1 VYAKVY
7 ALFTLICYGEIMKKL
22 SSYLLLIFLSFL
34 TFSFADDISE
44 YEIEGISIGD
54 SLLDY
59 MSREEIESNLV
70 FVYEDLDKN
79 IGKDV
84 AQIPYSKNLN
94 LYDVVYIDFKT
105 NDNIFE
111 IIAMS
116 GTLFY
121 KDNIKECYEKQL
133 QLVEDLKLVFKDA
146 DLEKEGPMNHPA
158 YPGGEVKYT
167 RYAFFINQNN
177 RSNLEIFCYD
187 IDEVVK
193 KTDRL
198 TVSFKS
204 KEFNNFANKVYK

>member
-1 VYAKVY
+1 
-7 ALFTLICYGEIMKKL
+7 MKKL
-22 SSYLLLIFLSFL
+22 SSYLLLIFLSFS

>member
-1 VYAKVY
+1 
-7 ALFTLICYGEIMKKL
+7 MKKL

-158 YPGGEVKYT
+158 YPGGEVKYI

>member
-1 VYAKVY
+1 
-7 ALFTLICYGEIMKKL
+7 MKKL
-22 SSYLLLIFLSFL
+22 SSYLLLILFSFS
-34 TFSFADDISE
+34 TFSFSDDISE

-70 FVYEDLDKN
+70 FVYEDLDKD

-84 AQIPYSKNLN
+84 AQIPYSKNLK
-94 LYDVVYIDFKT
+94 LYDAVYIDFKT
-105 NDNIFE
+105 IDNIFE
-111 IIAMS
+111 IIAIN

-133 QLVEDLKLVFKDA
+133 QLVEDLKLIFKDA
-146 DLEKEGPMNHPA
+146 ALEKEGPTSHPA
-158 YPGGEVKYT
+158 YPGGEVKYI

-177 RSNLEIFCYD
+177 QSNLEIFCYD
-187 IDEVVK
+187 IDEVLK
-193 KTDRL
+193 KRDRL
-198 TVSFKS
+198 NVSFKS

>member
-1 VYAKVY
+1 
-7 ALFTLICYGEIMKKL
+7 MKKL

-146 DLEKEGPMNHPA
+146 DLEKEGPINHPA